1 MERLNQYNN
10 FVLPFS
16 LIIFLGLVSFSS
28 CLAAEF
34 NKSKKKD
41 LRFDDK
47 LCYLPGSPAFG
58 FGIAALMCLFTG
70 QIIGNLFVCSKL
82 SARDHRSGCDDKLKR
97 PAIATIFLVFSWISF
112 GVCAILL
119 SAATSMSRSQSFGEG
134 WLDGECYIVKSG
146 VYIGSGIL
154 AVLTLGLTLGSD
166 IATIRQKRVE
176 EDMKVHA
183 QIK

>member
-10 FVLPFS
+10 FVLLFS
-16 LIIFLGLVSFSS
+16 LIITLGLVSFSL

-34 NKSKKKD
+34 NKSKD
-41 LRFDDK
+41 LRFDDE

-58 FGIAALMCLFTG
+58 FGIAALICLFAG
-70 QIIGNLFVCSKL
+70 QLIGNLFVCTKF
-82 SARDHRSGCDDKLKR
+82 SARVHRSSCDDKLQR
-97 PAIATIFLVFSWISF
+97 PIIATIFLVFSWISF
-112 GVCAILL
+112 GVCVILI
-119 SAATSMSRSQSFGEG
+119 STATSMSRSQSFGEG

-154 AVLTLGLTLGSD
+154 AVLALGLTLGSD
-166 IATIRQKRVE
+166 IATTRQRRVE

-183 QIK
+183 QVE